1 MSEGYDLVEL
11 LGFEFSVWFYLVP
24 RSRGP
29 ESSGF
34 PAALDQ
40 ATSLVAKP
48 WVVFRVAASFCAPV
62 KIGLL

>member
-1 MSEGYDLVEL
+1 MKVFDLVEL
-11 LGFEFSVWFYLVP
+11 LGFEFPVRFYIV
-24 RSRGP
+24 SRFPGP

-40 ATSLVAKP
+40 ATSLVANR
-48 WVVFRVAASFCAPV
+48 WVVFGVAASFCAPV